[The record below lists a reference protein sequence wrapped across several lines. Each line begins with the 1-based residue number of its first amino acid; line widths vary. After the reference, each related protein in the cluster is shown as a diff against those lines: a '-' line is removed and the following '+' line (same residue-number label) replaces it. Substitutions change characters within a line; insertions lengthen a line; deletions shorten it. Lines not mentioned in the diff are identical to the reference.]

1 MIGRLRG
8 APAARKAK
16 GAARAVLSVAADVLG
31 VAREM
36 LRWPVRIWMGT
47 AEALGSLILA
57 AWRRVVLP
65 AVRVAW
71 RALKAG
77 VAFGERTVT
86 PARGLTVVALAA
98 TIILGASQFRDYRA
112 VQVGAPD
119 YNVNS
124 VAQAPEVDQASPRS
138 AHGAAV
144 FAIAAACLFVT
155 VFAAWRNWRLA
166 RLLFFGGLA
175 VVAISL
181 LADVHQGLHLG
192 ATGEAY
198 QGTRAVLLGAF
209 WAQLA
214 AGATLV
220 VVGPLLATQLR
231 GERVSR
237 RGRSR
242 RRRAS
247 DDIDPKRVSALR
259 PGVGT

>member
-1 MIGRLRG
+1 M
-8 APAARKAK
+8 
-16 GAARAVLSVAADVLG
+16 LSAAADVLG
-31 VAREM
+31 VAREV

-47 AEALGSLILA
+47 AEWLGSLILV
-57 AWRRVVLP
+57 AWRRAALP
-65 AVRVAW
+65 ALRVAW
-71 RALKAG
+71 RVLKVT

-112 VQVGAPD
+112 IQVGAPD
-119 YNVNS
+119 YTNVDS
-124 VAQAPEVDQASPRS
+124 VAQPPEVDQASPRS
-138 AHGAAV
+138 AHGVAV
-144 FAIAAACLFVT
+144 FAIAVACLFVT
-155 VFAAWRNWRLA
+155 LFAAWRNWRLA
-166 RLLFFGGLA
+166 RLLFVGGVA

-181 LADVHQGLHLG
+181 LADVHQGLDLG
-192 ATGEAY
+192 ATGLAY

-214 AGATLV
+214 AGATLI
-220 VVGPLLATQLR
+220 VVGPLLAAQLR
-231 GERVSR
+231 GERVAR